1 MASSVL
7 AQMLEEEAASGLPVA
22 WRPRASPLPALA
34 VAGVGPVALALA
46 RRVLAAE
53 DATLARWRGV
63 AGPGLLVLL
72 GETESLPWVEGVF
85 YLGRDTR
92 APALF
97 LPCTLEPGVAPS
109 LLERALLA
117 RESATPLA
125 VLPRSGHLVSVGA
138 ARPVSREVLRAWLS
152 RQESSP

>member
-1 MASSVL
+1 MAPPVRSRTVD
-7 AQMLEEEAASGLPVA
+7 EASRLPVA
-22 WRPRASPLPALA
+22 WSPRASPLPALA

-53 DATLARWRGV
+53 DAALARWSGV

-72 GETESLPWVEGVF
+72 GETESLPWVEGAF

-92 APALF
+92 APALY
-97 LPCTLEPGVAPS
+97 LPCTLEPGVAPA

-117 RESATPLA
+117 RQGVATPLA
-125 VLPRSGHLVSVGA
+125 VLPRASHLVSVGA
-138 ARPVSREVLRAWLS
+138 ARPVSRDVLRAWLS
-152 RQESSP
+152 RQEATP